1 MFGSWLAGFYSIL
14 FISVLLLS
22 PAGRRRE
29 LARAKEVLA
38 DESEA
43 RAQIPGKQDL
53 LSKIQDFFKL

>member
-1 MFGSWLAGFYSIL
+1 LFGSWLAGFYSTL